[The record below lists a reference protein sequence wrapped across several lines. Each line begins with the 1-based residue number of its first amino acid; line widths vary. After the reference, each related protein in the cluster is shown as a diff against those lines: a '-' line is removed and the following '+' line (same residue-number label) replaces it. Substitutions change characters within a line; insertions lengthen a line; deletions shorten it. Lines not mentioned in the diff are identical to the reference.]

1 VSNPSRSSSSASYSP
16 SVTYGG
22 SDRKRAARQRAYR
35 RSLRHVLAMAPTL
48 DWYDGA
54 LWYRQALD
62 SITDTATLYGMTPDA
77 VAGIVAALS
86 PRMRWEANIADAV
99 RIISGRGQVR
109 ALGRNAVKA
118 RRILAG
124 EDWRDVLL
132 GPKVR
137 AFAANLS
144 GDMQEV
150 TVDVWMARALTGG
163 ALSEPRSDGD
173 YREMARAVRAV
184 AGEYGLPP
192 AVLQAVAWT
201 AVRKKSAGVT
211 SK

>member
-1 VSNPSRSSSSASYSP
+1 MRRSRSTVALA
-16 SVTYGG
+16 
-22 SDRKRAARQRAYR
+22 AARQRVYR
-35 RSLRHVLAMAPTL
+35 RNLRAVLAGATAADWL
-48 DWYDGA
+48 DGVI
-54 LWYRQALD
+54 WYRRALSD
-62 SITDTATLYGMTPDA
+62 ICDIAEVWALPPDT

-86 PRMRWEANIADAV
+86 PRMRWEANLADAV
-99 RIISGRGQVR
+99 RLIAGVGAVR
-109 ALGRNAVKA
+109 ALGANAAKA

-124 EDWRDVLL
+124 EDWRDVLS

-137 AFAANLS
+137 AFAANLT
-144 GDMQEV
+144 GNAQEV

-184 AGEYGLPP
+184 AAEYGHPP
-192 AVLQAVAWT
+192 ANVQAVAWV
-201 AVRKKSAGVT
+201 AVRNREEV